1 VAPAARRGRGGG
13 RQESEEPMATIRD
26 VARASKVSVATVS
39 RVFNDHSRVS
49 DATRLRVV
57 AAANRLGYWPNG
69 TARSLITNRTH
80 ALGVLLPDL
89 HGEFFSE
96 VIRGIDLAARGRNL
110 HLVVSSFS
118 PSAED
123 LTSALRTVRGRID
136 GLIVMTPDVN
146 ASGALERGAGAIRT
160 VLLNP
165 EGEVRGCDS
174 ISIANHD
181 GAYAMVRHLMSLGHR
196 RIGTVTGPA
205 GNIDARQR
213 LEGYRTALRAGGL
226 EPSPDLEIHGQFT
239 ETSGYE
245 AGSKMLERRPRPT
258 AVFVANDH
266 MAVGLLGALQD
277 ARVRVPQDMAVTGFD
292 DIPMA
297 RFLMP
302 PLTTV
307 HVDMLW
313 LGQRA
318 VQLLLDPR
326 PPGSDSH
333 RELLPTTLVVR
344 ASCGSAPPNP
354 ASARGRWEHRRA
366 VSSPGPGELG
376 A

>member
-1 VAPAARRGRGGG
+1 
-13 RQESEEPMATIRD
+13 MATIRD

-39 RVFNDHSRVS
+39 RVFNNHPRVS
-49 DATRLRVV
+49 EATRHRVAV
-57 AAANRLGYWPNG
+57 AANRLGYWPNG
-69 TARSLITNRTH
+69 IARSLITNRTH

-96 VIRGIDLAARGRNL
+96 VIRGIDMAARRRQL

-123 LTSALRTVRGRID
+123 LTSALRTVRGRTD
-136 GLIVMTPDVN
+136 GLIVMTPDVD
-146 ASGALERGAGAIRT
+146 ASSALQRAAGTIPT

-165 EGEVRGCDS
+165 EVLVPDYDC

-181 GAYAMVRHLMSLGHR
+181 GGYAMVRHLMTLGHR
-196 RIGTVTGPA
+196 RIATIMGPQS
-205 GNIDARQR
+205 NIDSRQR
-213 LEGYRTALRAGGL
+213 LEGFRAALRDGNLPVLPEL
-226 EPSPDLEIHGQFT
+226 ELQGQFT
-239 ETSGYE
+239 ESSGYE
-245 AGSKMLERRPRPT
+245 AAALLLRLRPRPT

-266 MAVGLLGALQD
+266 MAVGVLGALQD
-277 ARVRVPQDMAVTGFD
+277 AQVRVPKDMAVAGFD

-297 RFLMP
+297 RYLTP

-307 HVDMLW
+307 HVDMLS

-326 PPGSDSH
+326 EGGPR
-333 RELLPTTLVVR
+333 REVMPTTLVVR
-344 ASCGSAPPNP
+344 ASCGSMPP
-354 ASARGRWEHRRA
+354 AKATSRTRWEERHA
-366 VSSPGPGELG
+366 VPSSTPGKLE